1 MSDQVPKEE
10 QAGILG
16 TLAGWGEAIYSYAAD
31 SVSGYVPGCAHR
43 CFLRDPTLEGHS
55 MMTDWC

>member
-16 TLAGWGEAIYSYAAD
+16 TLAGWGEAIYTYAAD
-31 SVSGYVPGCAHR
+31 SVSGYVDASCANKSR
-43 CFLRDPTLEGHS
+43 VSLHS
-55 MMTDWC
+55 MELPAQSDD

>member
-16 TLAGWGEAIYSYAAD
+16 TLAGWGEAIYTYAAD
-31 SVSGYVPGCAHR
+31 SVSGYVDMWVCIVCCWWGA
-43 CFLRDPTLEGHS
+43 LV
-55 MMTDWC
+55 